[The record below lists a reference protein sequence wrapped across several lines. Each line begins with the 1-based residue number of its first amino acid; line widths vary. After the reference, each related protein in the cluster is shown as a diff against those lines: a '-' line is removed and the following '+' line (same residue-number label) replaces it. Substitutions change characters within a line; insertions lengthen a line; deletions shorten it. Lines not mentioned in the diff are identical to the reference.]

1 MDVPFQFDVVHLPP
15 REQIGLHTQDKWE
28 LSYVLTGEGE
38 RLIGDTTEAFVS
50 GDMVLV
56 PPGIPHCW
64 YFSPEV
70 TDTRGRIA
78 NITIVF
84 SDSVLDGLPAL
95 FPSLSDAITVIRS
108 RREAVSFKGKLS
120 KEIAGI
126 LLRMRELKDPERIPW
141 FIELLL
147 LLSRSDGQTSAG
159 SFQKLSREET
169 RLSQIH
175 TWVICNADRKV
186 SVGEIAAHVGMNKS
200 AFCTF
205 FRKATGKTFVEYLNE
220 YRIETACELLEKGGM
235 SISEA
240 CYRAGFGD
248 IPYFNRL
255 FRRLKGCSPSE
266 YVSANSR

>member
-1 MDVPFQFDVVHLPP
+1 M
-15 REQIGLHTQDKWE
+15 
-28 LSYVLTGEGE
+28 
-38 RLIGDTTEAFVS
+38 
-50 GDMVLV
+50 
-56 PPGIPHCW
+56 
-64 YFSPEV
+64 SPSSS
-70 TDTRGRIA
+70 TWFI
-78 NITIVF
+78 
-84 SDSVLDGLPAL
+84 
-95 FPSLSDAITVIRS
+95 S

-205 FRKATGKTFVEYLNE
+205 FRKDSWNISTSIASRLPASCWKRAGCPYPRHATGPVSGTSRTSTGFS
-220 YRIETACELLEKGGM
+220 GG
-235 SISEA
+235 
-240 CYRAGFGD
+240 
-248 IPYFNRL
+248 
-255 FRRLKGCSPSE
+255 
-266 YVSANSR
+266 